1 MFYFTPFLCECV
13 PCADGME
20 LVGASGHVKMG
31 AKSTRNLLSR
41 QPLQLEGAGFDA
53 GKCFDELD
61 AGLVRSVAPRY
72 ASHVFQA
79 NASATTAAS
88 NGPHGGGYSAS
99 AASAAAAVV
108 ARNRL
113 PSSAIVG
120 RELASESRH
129 GVEWGESK
137 TLMSVNSLPAMK
149 LHGENAGNDEDAVG
163 HPDVD
168 APGSSSNSARD
179 SSAAA
184 ELTQPQSN
192 AVGANEA
199 KAVVK
204 EALAPPSA
212 GLVVVQG
219 FVLNCV
225 LPQLERCGDLVG
237 CAKALARA

>member
-1 MFYFTPFLCECV
+1 MV
-13 PCADGME
+13 S
-20 LVGASGHVKMG
+20 ASGHVKMG

-41 QPLQLEGAGFDA
+41 QPLQLEGTGFDA
-53 GKCFDELD
+53 GICFDELD
-61 AGLVRSVAPRY
+61 AGLVRCVAPRY
-72 ASHVFQA
+72 ASHVLQA
-79 NASATTAAS
+79 NASATNAAS
-88 NGPHGGGYSAS
+88 NGPYGGGYAAS

-113 PSSAIVG
+113 PSSANVG

-129 GVEWGESK
+129 GVEWGENK
-137 TLMSVNSLPAMK
+137 TLMSVNSLPAVK
-149 LHGENAGNDEDAVG
+149 LHSEIAGNNEDAVEHQG
-163 HPDVD
+163 VD
-168 APGSSSNSARD
+168 AQGSSNYSARD
-179 SSAAA
+179 ASAAA

-204 EALAPPSA
+204 EALVPPSA

-219 FVLNCV
+219 FLLNCV

-237 CAKALARA
+237 YASFGSCSIVCC